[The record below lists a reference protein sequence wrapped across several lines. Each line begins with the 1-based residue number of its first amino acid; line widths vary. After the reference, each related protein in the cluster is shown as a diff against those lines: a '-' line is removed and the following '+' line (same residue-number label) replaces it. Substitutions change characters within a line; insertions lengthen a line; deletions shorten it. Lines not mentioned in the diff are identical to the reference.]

1 MKKTFLFMGVVAVS
15 VFGACKH
22 DKPYPE
28 ISNDP
33 IVSVNCSSDTVYFQN
48 EILPIL
54 TSNCA
59 MSGCHDSQSSRDG
72 IVLTD
77 YVSIMNSDIIHR
89 GKPNKSDLVDVLTE
103 SGEDLMPPSP
113 YNPLSSEAIAKI
125 EKWISQGAINNL
137 CSECDSTLSSFS
149 LGVWPIVRD
158 NCQGC
163 HSSSTSQNGNHV
175 FNNYQD
181 IVDDS
186 SAFWNSIL
194 GTNGYSLMPDGSAT
208 GLDDCKIKV
217 IRNWFEA
224 GAPNN

>member
-1 MKKTFLFMGVVAVS
+1 MKKTLLLIGIVGITGLIS
-15 VFGACKH
+15 CKH
-22 DKPYPE
+22 QVPYPE
-28 ISNDP
+28 ITNNP
-33 IVSVNCSSDTVYFQN
+33 ILSYNCSSDTIYFQN
-48 EILPIL
+48 EILPIIV
-54 TSNCA
+54 SNCA
-59 MSGCHDSQSSRDG
+59 MSGCHDSQSAQDG

-77 YVSIMNSDIIHR
+77 YVSIMNSDVIER
-89 GKPNKSDLVDVLTE
+89 GKPNKSELVEVLTE

-113 YNPLSSEAIAKI
+113 YNALSSDMISKI
-125 EKWISQGAINNL
+125 EKWISQGAINNQ
-137 CSECDSTLSSFS
+137 CMECDSTLSSFS
-149 LGVWPIVRD
+149 MGVWPIVRD

-163 HSSSTSQNGNHV
+163 HSSATSQNGYHV
-175 FNNYQD
+175 FNNFQD

>member
-1 MKKTFLFMGVVAVS
+1 MSKSILLFGLAGIS
-15 VFGACKH
+15 VLFACKH
-22 DKPYPE
+22 AVPYPE
-28 ISNDP
+28 ISNNP
-33 IVSVNCSSDTVYFQN
+33 IVSLNCSSDTVYFQN

-54 TSNCA
+54 ASNCA
-59 MSGCHDSQSSRDG
+59 MSGCHDSQSAQDG

-77 YVSIMNSDIIHR
+77 YVSIMNSDVIER
-89 GKPNKSDLVDVLTE
+89 GKPNKSELVEVLTE

-113 YNPLSSEAIAKI
+113 YNALSSDMISKI
-125 EKWISQGAINNL
+125 EKWISQGAINNQ
-137 CSECDSTLSSFS
+137 CMECDSTLSSFS
-149 LGVWPIVRD
+149 MGVWPIVRD

-163 HSSSTSQNGNHV
+163 HSSSTTQNGNHV

-181 IVDDS
+181 IVNDS

-194 GTNGYSLMPDGSAT
+194 GNNGYSLMPKNSS